1 MNEQLKRLETEI
13 FYDRELRR
21 IDAIREAW
29 AAYVK
34 TLEPVESWWKRCLNA
49 IGNFLG
55 ASL

>member
-13 FYDRELRR
+13 FYARELRR

-34 TLEPVESWWKRCLNA
+34 TLEPPDPLCYRVIDWLKRSV
-49 IGNFLG
+49 GG
-55 ASL
+55 

>member
-13 FYDRELRR
+13 FYARELRR

-34 TLEPVESWWKRCLNA
+34 TLEPP
-49 IGNFLG
+49 
-55 ASL
+55 ASLGRRVIDWLKRSVGG